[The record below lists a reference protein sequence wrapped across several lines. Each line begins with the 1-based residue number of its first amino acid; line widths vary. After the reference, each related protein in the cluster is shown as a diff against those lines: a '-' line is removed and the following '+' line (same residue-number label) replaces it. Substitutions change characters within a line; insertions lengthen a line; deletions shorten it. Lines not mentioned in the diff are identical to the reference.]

1 MCERCGPPGTLDV
14 ARQLRIEEEEVPV
27 FRTIVW
33 ATDGSDAADRAV
45 PYVRMLAEQ
54 HRATVIVLHSV
65 DRVPGPQAGPVHAD
79 EPEVDSKVEGQAREL
94 RDAGFDARAEIVGG
108 STVVGAAHVIADY
121 ARDNG
126 ADLIVVGTR
135 GHTAIGGL
143 LLGSVTNRLLH
154 IAPCPV
160 LSVPD
165 RPSTTAATAGPSQ
178 PAT

>member
-1 MCERCGPPGTLDV
+1 
-14 ARQLRIEEEEVPV
+14 V

-33 ATDGSDAADRAV
+33 ATDGSPAADRAV
-45 PYVRMLAEQ
+45 PYVRMLADR
-54 HRATVIVLHSV
+54 HGASVIVLHRV
-65 DRVPGPQAGPVHAD
+65 DRLPGPRPGPVRPDAEELD
-79 EPEVDSKVEGQAREL
+79 AKVESQAQSL
-94 RDAGFDARAEIVGG
+94 RDAGIDARAEILGG

-143 LLGSVTNRLLH
+143 LLGSVTHRLLH
-154 IAPCPV
+154 ITPCPV

-165 RPSTTAATAGPSQ
+165 SPPTAEDSA
-178 PAT
+178 